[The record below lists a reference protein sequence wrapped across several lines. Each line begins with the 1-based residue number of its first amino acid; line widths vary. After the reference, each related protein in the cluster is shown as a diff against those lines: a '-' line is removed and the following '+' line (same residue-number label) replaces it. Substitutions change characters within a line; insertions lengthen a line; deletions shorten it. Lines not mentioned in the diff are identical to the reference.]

1 MKNQKAFPEVDRLI
15 DRGVGG
21 RIFDVESIGGMT
33 LLDYFAG
40 QVLMGICTH
49 TNIES
54 GTLLEDLAK
63 DAYELAEAMLKEREK
78 HNDKT

>member
-1 MKNQKAFPEVDRLI
+1 MKNPKAFPEVDRLI

-40 QVLMGICTH
+40 QSMVGVVSNPNFDAEM
-49 TNIES
+49 NKNKFAQ
-54 GTLLEDLAK
+54 DMYRLAK
-63 DAYELAEAMLKEREK
+63 AMLKEREK
-78 HNDKT
+78 HNE